1 MEQLSQKDLIIIK
14 QSQNWASRS
23 ISKLRSL
30 TDKKSGRDLR
40 AFLDK
45 GVVIRDQ
52 LRDIWDDLV
61 SRETVLDNKALNT
74 FVSLRFVLET
84 MKTSVENIIVPSLE
98 KDGIDI
104 RSHYHQ
110 EEAQEVAPEKG
121 RKGKEIPKENKEA
134 EQYDLYIKQFIADV
148 AGAAVPEGLET
159 QQKDTVDKLNFTND
173 LLNKSKNPEK
183 SLKIYND
190 AEKIYE
196 NYKNLMKS
204 NMEKK
209 ISEKPE
215 DKNAQLYVELIK
227 NAADIET
234 SSYYYMVSMGDYG
247 MISTRLKDKVLPVKQ
262 IIPFVREKSD
272 IYSYRKATIR
282 ATKEL
287 LMFAKV
293 FVMTIQKAIT
303 EKNQLNKWVIVIDGF
318 NKFADEYN
326 ARVSLFGSFYDALA
340 IKAKYDKM
348 LKMQRTPKKKDK
360 DKGNN
365 YTLENFENYN
375 WQEMPS
381 TSKYKFKLIEHIKL

>member
-23 ISKLRSL
+23 ISKLHSL

-84 MKTSVENIIVPSLE
+84 MKTSIENIIVPSLE
-98 KDGIDI
+98 KDGVDI
-104 RSHYHQ
+104 KSHYHQ
-110 EEAQEVAPEKG
+110 EEEPAPPKDKEKV
-121 RKGKEIPKENKEA
+121 KEQPRET

-159 QQKDTVDKLNFTND
+159 QQKETLDRLNFSND
-173 LLNKSKNPEK
+173 LLNQSKNPEK
-183 SLKIYND
+183 ALKIYKD
-190 AEKIYE
+190 AEKIYQ
-196 NYKNLMKS
+196 NYKNLTQSHMANEIS
-204 NMEKK
+204 NKTEEK
-209 ISEKPE
+209 IG
-215 DKNAQLYVELIK
+215 QIYTGLIK
-227 NAADIET
+227 NASNIET
-234 SSYYYMVSMGDYG
+234 ASYYYMVSLGDYG
-247 MISTRLKDKVLPVKQ
+247 MISTRVKDKALPIKQ
-262 IIPFVREKSD
+262 IIPYVREKSD

-287 LMFAKV
+287 LVFAKE
-293 FVMTIQKAIT
+293 FIKAIQKAIA
-303 EKNQLNKWVIVIDGF
+303 EKNQLTKWIIVIDCF

-326 ARVSLFGSFYDALA
+326 SRVALYGAFYDALA

-348 LKMQRTPKKKDK
+348 LKMQRAPKNKDK
-360 DKGNN
+360 D
-365 YTLENFENYN
+365 YSLEGFENYN

-381 TSKYKFKLIEHIKL
+381 TSKFKFKLIEHIKL